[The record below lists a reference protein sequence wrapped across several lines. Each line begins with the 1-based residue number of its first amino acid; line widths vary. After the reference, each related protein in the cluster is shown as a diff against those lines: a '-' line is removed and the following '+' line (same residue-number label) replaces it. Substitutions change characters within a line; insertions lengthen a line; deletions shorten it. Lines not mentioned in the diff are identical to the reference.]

1 MGYTSRMLQAG
12 GKQEAWRMFLKGL
25 FGEVGNPH
33 PCGRCAGDALLDFDV
48 RMAFQPIV
56 DAQTRTVYAYEALV
70 RGMNGE
76 GANAVIARVRRE
88 QLYRFDQTCRVKAI
102 VTAARL
108 GMKARLSINF
118 APNAV
123 YEPATCI
130 RLTLAAAER
139 CGFDPKKLIFE
150 VTESERILDVP
161 RVVTIIKD
169 YQGRG
174 FLTAID
180 DFGAGYAGL
189 NLLAEFQPDLV
200 KLDMALIRDIDE
212 DRVRRSITSGI
223 VVTCRSLGCQILAE
237 VVETTAE
244 YRVLR
249 EMGITLFQG
258 YLFAKPALESLPGV
272 STELW
277 EQVEGS

>member
-1 MGYTSRMLQAG
+1 
-12 GKQEAWRMFLKGL
+12 MFLKNF

-33 PCGRCAGDALLDFDV
+33 PCGKCAGDALLDFDI

-56 DAQTRTVYAYEALV
+56 DATSREVYAYEALV
-70 RGMNGE
+70 RGTGGE
-76 GANAVIARVRRE
+76 GAGEVIARVRPE

-102 VTAARL
+102 ATAAAL
-108 GMKARLSINF
+108 GMQARLSINF

-139 CGFDPKKLIFE
+139 CGFDPRKLIFE

-161 RVVTIIKD
+161 HVVRIIKD
-169 YQGRG
+169 YQQRG

-180 DFGAGYAGL
+180 DFGAGYSGL
-189 NLLAEFQPDLV
+189 NLLAEFQPNIV
-200 KLDMALIRDIDE
+200 KLDMALIRNIDQ

-223 VVTCRSLGCQILAE
+223 VTTCRALGCE
-237 VVETTAE
+237 VLGEGIETAGE
-244 YRVLR
+244 YRALR
-249 EMGITLFQG
+249 DMGITLFQG
-258 YLFAKPALESLPGV
+258 YLFARPGLETLPTVDEAVWDSLV
-272 STELW
+272 SA
-277 EQVEGS
+277 GS

>member
-1 MGYTSRMLQAG
+1 
-12 GKQEAWRMFLKGL
+12 MFLKRF

-33 PCGRCAGDALLDFDV
+33 PCGKCAGDALLDFEV

-56 DAQTRTVYAYEALV
+56 DATTRSIYAYEALV
-70 RGMNGE
+70 RGANGE
-76 GANAVIARVRRE
+76 GAGAVIERVRPE

-102 VTAARL
+102 TAAAEL
-108 GMKARLSINF
+108 GMQTRLSINF

-139 CGFDPKKLIFE
+139 CGFDSRKLIFE
-150 VTESERILDVP
+150 VTESERINDVP
-161 RVVTIIKD
+161 RVVRIIKD

-189 NLLAEFQPDLV
+189 NLLAEFQPDIV
-200 KLDMALIRDIDE
+200 KLDMALIRNIDQ
-212 DRVRRSITSGI
+212 DKVRRSITNGI
-223 VVTCRSLGCQILAE
+223 VTTCRALGCELLGE
-237 VVETTAE
+237 GVETAAE
-244 YRVLR
+244 YRALR
-249 EMGITLFQG
+249 DMGITLFQG
-258 YLFAKPALESLPGV
+258 YLFAKPGLEMMPVVAADLWDALDSGN
-272 STELW
+272 
-277 EQVEGS
+277 G